1 MTPEEF
7 NRASEDG
14 AAAAPQVSSSCGL
27 FDADFIHQEGDYD
40 AVSAARPCSPVMAV
54 LEDGRPLKFGWAY
67 LTIQG
72 DRKIAKES
80 TPGNYR
86 SHERRHAAFEC
97 LRSACE
103 QQSGF

>member
-1 MTPEEF
+1 MTPKELT
-7 NRASEDG
+7 RAPEPG

-27 FDADFIHQEGDYD
+27 FDPGLIPQEGDCGD
-40 AVSAARPCSPVMAV
+40 VSAARPCSSVMTL
-54 LEDGRPLKFGWAY
+54 LEDGRPLKFGLAY
-67 LTIQG
+67 LTIEG

-80 TPGNYR
+80 NPGNYR
-86 SHERRHAAFEC
+86 SNERRHAAFER